1 LCDNAGCIL
10 FVVALSFGEDSMAN
24 TPHPAP
30 SELVDL
36 LHNRLEAQ
44 DRSRVL
50 LHLARGCAACQQRL
64 KPWVDV
70 AFHPERVPL
79 PRTAK
84 SAADSLFDYDAALG
98 RMARF
103 ARRLD
108 QRHRKSA
115 QEVRRFLAAKQLP
128 GAIPEGPEVDERLR
142 HRCRVWLAAV
152 PLIRQGTP
160 ESYESAARLLVAE
173 VTRLLPVGAETAT
186 RSKEAWR
193 DADLAARLWGEL
205 ANAERLLGRYRA
217 AEESFRRAMD
227 LAGRGHGDVLVL
239 AGLFDLAA
247 SLWIAERRFD
257 KADEALGLAHRL
269 YLDRRQ
275 HHLAGKALYLRG
287 IAAGY
292 AGKFEP
298 AISHFCRAYDLID
311 ADKAPDMAVGALS
324 NAILFLADLGDF
336 VRADR
341 LHLAARPVLDS
352 LAGPV
357 EKLKLRA
364 VAGKIAAGLGRLHQA
379 EAAFRTVRRE
389 FTRLK
394 LPMHASLAGLE
405 LCAIWL
411 HEGRTAEAKAIVEE
425 TLATFIALGIEREAL
440 ASLVLLD
447 EAVRQEQATVE
458 LAKAALR
465 EAEGLR
471 VPRPAR

>member
-1 LCDNAGCIL
+1 
-10 FVVALSFGEDSMAN
+10 MAK

-36 LHNRLEAQ
+36 LHNRLDSGA
-44 DRSRVL
+44 RSRVL
-50 LHLARGCAACQQRL
+50 LHLARGCPACQGLL

-70 AFHPERVPL
+70 ALHPEKVRL
-79 PRTAK
+79 PRTSK
-84 SAADSLFDYDAALG
+84 SAADSLQDYDQALR

-115 QEVRRFLAAKQLP
+115 EEVWRFLLSQQLP
-128 GAIPEGPEVDERLR
+128 GAIPEGPEMEERLR
-142 HRCRVWLAAV
+142 HRCRVWLTAV
-152 PLIRQGTP
+152 PALRQGLP
-160 ESYESAARLLVAE
+160 DAYEAAARLLVAE
-173 VTRLLPVGAETAT
+173 VSRLLPSGSDTAT

-205 ANAERLLGRYRA
+205 ANAERLLGRHRA

-227 LAGRGHGDVLVL
+227 LADRGQGDVLLL
-239 AGLFDLAA
+239 AGLFDLSA
-247 SLWIAERRFD
+247 SLWIAERQFEM
-257 KADEALGLAHRL
+257 ADEALGLAHRL

-275 HHLAGKALYLRG
+275 HHLAGKALYQRG

-292 AGKFEP
+292 AGKLEP

-311 ADKAPDMAVGALS
+311 PERAPDMAVAALS

-341 LHLAARPVLDS
+341 LHLAARPVLEALS
-352 LAGPV
+352 GPV

-411 HEGRTAEAKAIVEE
+411 HEGRTPEAKAIVEE

-471 VPRPAR
+471 TPRPAA

>member
-1 LCDNAGCIL
+1 
-10 FVVALSFGEDSMAN
+10 MAK
-24 TPHPAP
+24 TSHPAP

-36 LHNRLEAQ
+36 LHNRLDEKA
-44 DRSRVL
+44 RSRVL
-50 LHLARGCAACQQRL
+50 MHLTRGCTACQERL

-70 AFHPERVPL
+70 AFHPEEVPL
-79 PRTAK
+79 PRTTK
-84 SAADSLFDYDAALG
+84 SAVDSLFDYDRALR

-115 QEVRRFLAAKQLP
+115 EEVRRFLTSKQLP
-128 GAIPEGPEVDERLR
+128 SAIPEGPEVDQRLR
-142 HRCRVWLAAV
+142 LRCRVWLTAV
-152 PLIRQGTP
+152 PLLRQGAP
-160 ESYESAARLLVAE
+160 EAYEAAARLLVAE
-173 VTRLLPVGAETAT
+173 VTRLLPAGLEAAT

-205 ANAERLLGRYRA
+205 ANAERLLGRYCP

-227 LAGRGHGDVLVL
+227 LVGRGHGDVLVL
-239 AGLFDLAA
+239 AGLFDLSA
-247 SLWIAERRFD
+247 SLWIDERRFD
-257 KADEALGLAHRL
+257 EAEEALGLAHRL

-275 HHLAGKALYLRG
+275 HHLAGKALYQRG
-287 IAAGY
+287 LASGY
-292 AGKFEP
+292 AGRIEP
-298 AISHFCRAYDLID
+298 AIAHFCRAYDLID
-311 ADKAPDMAVGALS
+311 AERDPDMAISALK
-324 NAILFLADLGDF
+324 NAIHRLADLGDF
-336 VRADR
+336 VGADR
-341 LHLAARPVLDS
+341 LYLTARPVLDS
-352 LAGPV
+352 LAGPI

-379 EAAFRTVRRE
+379 EVAFRTVRRE
-389 FTRLK
+389 FIRLK

-405 LCAIWL
+405 LCSIWL
-411 HEGRTAEAKAIVEE
+411 QEGRTDEARTVVEE
-425 TLATFIALGIEREAL
+425 TLATFLALGIEREAL

-471 VPRPAR
+471 LPRPAL